1 MWFPQVKP
9 QSRHI
14 RFLLSIFL
22 LLSVA
27 VLILA
32 HLNGGNLL
40 LTKAASSPEQR
51 PEPPLQAE
59 LVTITPAGFE
69 PAEII
74 RPPGKFLFA
83 VDNRS
88 GMDEVDLYLE
98 RETGGR
104 VNVPL
109 SRKGRLAWR
118 EALDLTPGTYLL
130 RARHDESWSCRITIT
145 K

>member
-1 MWFPQVKP
+1 MWFPQLKP

-22 LLSVA
+22 LLSSA

-32 HLNGGNLL
+32 HLNGGTLL
-40 LTKAASSPEQR
+40 PTEAASRLEQR
-51 PEPPLQAE
+51 PQTPVQAE
-59 LVTITPAGFE
+59 LVTITPAGLE
-69 PAEII
+69 PAEIT

-83 VDNRS
+83 IDNRS
-88 GMDEVDLYLE
+88 GMDEVDLYLV

-109 SRKGRLAWR
+109 GRRGRLAWR

-130 RARHDESWSCRITIT
+130 RARHDESWHCRITIT

>member
-1 MWFPQVKP
+1 MWFPQLKP

-22 LLSVA
+22 LLSLA
-27 VLILA
+27 TLIVA
-32 HLNGGNLL
+32 HLNGGNLP
-40 LTKAASSPEQR
+40 LTEAASSPEQR
-51 PEPPLQAE
+51 PQLPVQAE

-69 PAEII
+69 PAEIT

-83 VDNRS
+83 IDNRS
-88 GMDEVDLYLE
+88 GMDELDLYLE

-104 VNVPL
+104 VNVSL

-130 RARHDESWSCRITIT
+130 RASHDESWRCRITIT

>member
-1 MWFPQVKP
+1 MWFPQLKP

-22 LLSVA
+22 LLSLA
-27 VLILA
+27 VLIVA
-32 HLNGGNLL
+32 HLHGGNLL
-40 LTKAASSPEQR
+40 PAEAASSPEQR
-51 PEPPLQAE
+51 SQPPVETE

-69 PAEII
+69 PAEIT

-83 VDNRS
+83 IDNRS
-88 GMDEVDLYLE
+88 GMDEVDLHLE

-104 VNVPL
+104 ANVPL
-109 SRKGRLAWR
+109 SRRGRLAWR

-130 RARHDESWSCRITIT
+130 RASHDDSWRCRITIT

>member
-1 MWFPQVKP
+1 MWFPQLKP
-9 QSRHI
+9 QSRRI

-51 PEPPLQAE
+51 PQTPLQAE
-59 LVTITPAGFE
+59 LVTITSAGLE
-69 PAEII
+69 PAEIT
-74 RPPGKFLFA
+74 RPPGRFLFA
-83 VDNRS
+83 IDNRS

-109 SRKGRLAWR
+109 SRRGRLAWR
-118 EALDLTPGTYLL
+118 ETLDLTPGTYLL
-130 RARHDESWSCRITIT
+130 RASHDESWHCRITIT

>member
-1 MWFPQVKP
+1 MWFPQFKP
-9 QSRHI
+9 QSRPI
-14 RFLLSIFL
+14 RFLLSVFL
-22 LLSVA
+22 LLSLA

-32 HLNGGNLL
+32 QLNGGNLL
-40 LTKAASSPEQR
+40 PAGAASSPEQR
-51 PEPPLQAE
+51 PQTPLQAE

-69 PAEII
+69 PAEIT

-83 VDNRS
+83 IDNRS
-88 GMDEVDLYLE
+88 GMDEVNLYLE

-109 SRKGRLAWR
+109 SRRGKLAWR
-118 EALDLTPGTYLL
+118 ESLDLTPGTYLL
-130 RARHDESWSCRITIT
+130 RASHDESWHCRITIT

>member
-1 MWFPQVKP
+1 MWFPQLKP

-22 LLSVA
+22 LLSLA
-27 VLILA
+27 TLIVA
-32 HLNGGNLL
+32 HLNGGNNA
-40 LTKAASSPEQR
+40 LTEAASSPEQR
-51 PEPPLQAE
+51 PQLPSQAE

-69 PAEII
+69 PAEIT

-83 VDNRS
+83 IDNRS
-88 GMDEVDLYLE
+88 GMDELDLYLE

-104 VNVPL
+104 VNVSL

-130 RARHDESWSCRITIT
+130 RASHDESWRCRITIT